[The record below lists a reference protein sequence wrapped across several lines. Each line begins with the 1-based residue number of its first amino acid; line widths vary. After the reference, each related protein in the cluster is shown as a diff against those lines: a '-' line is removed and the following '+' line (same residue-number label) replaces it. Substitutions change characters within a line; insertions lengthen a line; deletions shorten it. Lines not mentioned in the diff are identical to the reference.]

1 MRAPSRASL
10 AKLASTPQ
18 GGAPADLLPGRDSPH
33 RARRR
38 RPPLLWVIPALVTV
52 AMVNLPLV
60 YIFLR
65 AGENG
70 WAGWLATV
78 WTPQSAALVGRSLG
92 LVVAAVTVALGIALP
107 AAWLVSRTDLP
118 ARRLWATLAALPLV
132 FPSYVASFTMV
143 AVLGP
148 RGYLQGWLE
157 PLGVT
162 RLPEIAYGFSGAL
175 LVLAL
180 FTYPYVYLLLV
191 AALRDL
197 DPALEESARSL
208 GAGPWRTFTTVVL
221 PQLRPS
227 IYAGSLLVALYT
239 LSDFGAVSI
248 VRYNTFTLSIM
259 NAYRGLF
266 DRSTAASLATLLAT
280 IALLLVAAEGVFNR
294 RMRPHRSRPARP
306 PTRLPLGRWRWPS
319 LFALGTLSLF
329 TLGIPVG
336 VVGFWGL
343 RALAYGNSLG
353 DNSLS
358 RAGNAVWCSL
368 SVSIV
373 AALAATALALPIA
386 AWSVHR
392 RGRWSRWVERLS
404 YAGYALPGLVVA
416 LSLVFFTVR
425 YARPLYQTV
434 PLLALAYVVRFL
446 PEATAAIRSAMAAI
460 APAFQEAA
468 RSLGR
473 SQIHVLFTVTL
484 PMILPGLLSGFALV
498 FLTSMKELPAT
509 LLLRPTGFE
518 TLATEIWSHA
528 SEAIYSQAALPSL
541 TLVLAT
547 APPLYLL
554 VIRPALRE
562 RPHLVR

>member
-1 MRAPSRASL
+1 MQAARRAS
-10 AKLASTPQ
+10 
-18 GGAPADLLPGRDSPH
+18 APA
-33 RARRR
+33 R
-38 RPPLLWVIPALVTV
+38 RPPLLWAVPAVLTV
-52 AMVNLPLV
+52 VLVNLPLV
-60 YIFLR
+60 YIFVR

-70 WAGWLATV
+70 WGGWLETV
-78 WTPQSAALVGRSLG
+78 WTPQTAALIGRSVA
-92 LVVAAVTVALGIALP
+92 LVVAAVAVALGIALP
-107 AAWLVSRTDLP
+107 AAWLVVRTDLP

-157 PLGVT
+157 PFGVV
-162 RLPEIAYGFSGAL
+162 RLPGIVYGFSGAL
-175 LVLAL
+175 IVLAL
-180 FTYPYVYLLLV
+180 FTYPYLYLLLV

-208 GAGPWRTFTTVVL
+208 GAGPWRTFVTVVL
-221 PQLRPS
+221 PQLQPS
-227 IYAGSLLVALYT
+227 LFAGSLLVALYT

-248 VRYNTFTLSIM
+248 VRFNTFTLSIM

-266 DRSTAASLATLLAT
+266 DRSAAAALATLLAVV
-280 IALLLVAAEGVFNR
+280 ALLLVAAEGYFTR
-294 RMRPHRSRPARP
+294 RARPHRQRAARP
-306 PTRLPLGRWRWPS
+306 PDRVRLGRWRWPS
-319 LFALGTLSLF
+319 LFALGTLALF
-329 TLGIPVG
+329 TLGVPVG
-336 VVGFWGL
+336 VVGFWGVRGL
-343 RALAYGNSLG
+343 IHGNSLG
-353 DNSLS
+353 
-358 RAGNAVWCSL
+358 RAGDAVWSSL
-368 SVSIV
+368 SVSII

-386 AWSVHR
+386 AWSVHGR
-392 RGRWSRWVERLS
+392 SRWSRWVERLS
-404 YAGYALPGLVVA
+404 YGGYALPGLVVA
-416 LSLVFFTVR
+416 LSLVFFSVR
-425 YARPLYQTV
+425 YARPIYQTL

-446 PEATAAIRSAMAAI
+446 PEATSAVRASMAAI
-460 APAFQEAA
+460 APAFQEVA

-473 SQIHVLFTVTL
+473 TRFQVLYTVTL
-484 PMILPGLLSGFALV
+484 PMILPGLLSGLGLV

-528 SEAIYSQAALPSL
+528 SEAIYSEAALPSL

-562 RPHLVR
+562 RVGT

>member
-1 MRAPSRASL
+1 
-10 AKLASTPQ
+10 
-18 GGAPADLLPGRDSPH
+18 
-33 RARRR
+33 
-38 RPPLLWVIPALVTV
+38 V
-52 AMVNLPLV
+52 AVVNLPLV

-70 WAGWLATV
+70 WAGWLETV
-78 WTPQSAALVGRSLG
+78 WTFQSATLVCRSLA
-92 LVVAAVTVALGIALP
+92 LVVATVTAALGIALP

-118 ARRLWATLAALPLV
+118 GRRLWATLMALPLV
-132 FPSYVASFTMV
+132 FPSYVAAFTMV

-148 RGYLQGWLE
+148 RGYLQNWLE
-157 PLGVT
+157 PLGIS
-162 RLPEIAYGFSGAL
+162 RLPAFAYGFSGAL
-175 LVLAL
+175 LVLTL

-191 AALRDL
+191 ATLRNL

-208 GAGPWRTFTTVVL
+208 GASPWSTFTSVVL

-227 IYAGSLLVALYT
+227 LFAGSLLIALYT

-248 VRYNTFTLSIM
+248 VRFNTFTLSIM

-266 DRSTAASLATLLAT
+266 DRSAAASLATLLAIVALVL
-280 IALLLVAAEGVFNR
+280 IATEAFFSR
-294 RMRPHRSRPARP
+294 QTRPHRNRPSRPP
-306 PTRLPLGRWRWPS
+306 PCIPLGRWRWPS
-319 LFALGTLSLF
+319 LFALGALSTF
-329 TLGIPVG
+329 TLGIPMG

-343 RALAYGNSLG
+343 RALLQGNSLG
-353 DNSLS
+353 KV
-358 RAGNAVWCSL
+358 GNAVWCSL
-368 SVSIV
+368 SVSIS
-373 AALAATALALPIA
+373 AALVATVLALPIA
-386 AWSVHR
+386 AWSVR
-392 RGRWSRWVERLS
+392 GQGRWSRWVERLS

-416 LSLVFFTVR
+416 LSFVFFTVR

-434 PLLALAYVVRFL
+434 PLLVLAYVVRFL
-446 PEATAAIRSAMAAI
+446 PEAMAPIRSAMAAI

-473 SQIHVLFTVTL
+473 TQSQVLWSVTL

-547 APPLYLL
+547 TPPLYFL
-554 VIRPALRE
+554 VIRPALGK
-562 RPHLVR
+562 RPNSET